1 MIVISKKILSTK
13 KICIKRERSINI
25 KLKSFHS
32 TAAPLMRTRF
42 TTPVKRYGAVLG
54 LGWSA
59 KKAYDN
65 TQVSGKVEAFW
76 NEGAAIIQGKGKI
89 ISKDY
94 TVTGNYGTSDGFKGP
109 IEKTSFIS
117 NNNDIRP
124 IFDSP
129 ANLSPFTEKLI
140 QFSLILGLAI
150 EISLIAFCCFGIYSY
165 GISGAYTIFKKK
177 LNSLKFETINISL
190 VPIVLFATIIWL
202 AALQYAFDL
211 LVEHSCKNS
220 MEIVKLKSIIDG
232 ISTI

>member
-1 MIVISKKILSTK
+1 MLTLFKKNHPVK
-13 KICIKRERSINI
+13 KSQTIKRGLIEI
-25 KLKSFHS
+25 KYESFHS
-32 TAAPLMRTRF
+32 TAPHLMWTRF
-42 TTPVKRYGAVLG
+42 TTPARRYGVVFG

-59 KKAYDN
+59 KKVYDD
-65 TQVSGKVEAFW
+65 THITGKLEASL
-76 NEGAAIIQGKGKI
+76 NEGAPVIQVKGKI
-89 ISKDY
+89 INKDY
-94 TVTGNYGTSDGFKGP
+94 TAVGNYGQSEGFKGK
-109 IEKTSFIS
+109 IEKTNFIS
-117 NNNDIRP
+117 NNDISP
-124 IFDSP
+124 IIDSSIS
-129 ANLSPFTEKLI
+129 LSPFTEKLI

-165 GISGAYTIFKKK
+165 GISAAYTIFKKK

-232 ISTI
+232 IYTI